1 MKRKLFFWLENL
13 KITKAERVS
22 VTVLMAILLIVTLI
36 RSLIPVSS
44 PYDEQYYSALET
56 EFKKRTEILRQKE
69 NAILARY
76 HPEIEKV
83 SAMASDTIPADSI
96 KVEKAATGETMDQ
109 SLLARININTADAKT
124 LESLPGI
131 GPAYASRIIEY
142 RTKNGAF
149 TSYDELLKIKGI
161 GKKRLE
167 KLLPFIQLKDPIM
180 NK

>member
-1 MKRKLFFWLENL
+1 MGGNKMKRKLFFWLESL

-22 VTVLMAILLIVTLI
+22 VTVLMALLLLVTLI

-44 PYDEQYYSALET
+44 PYNDQHYAALEA

-76 HPEIEKV
+76 HTEIDEV
-83 SAMASDTIPADSI
+83 TTIPVDTIPADTN
-96 KVEKAATGETMDQ
+96 KVEQVATGETTDHP
-109 SLLARININTADAKT
+109 LLGRVNINTADAKT
-124 LESLPGI
+124 LERLPGI

-142 RTKNGAF
+142 RLKNGAF

-167 KLLPFIQLKDPIM
+167 KLLPFIQL
-180 NK
+180 

>member
-83 SAMASDTIPADSI
+83 SAMAADTIPADSI
-96 KVEKAATGETMDQ
+96 RRTPKRWKVSPVLVLPMPQELSNTERKTGHLLHTM
-109 SLLARININTADAKT
+109 S
-124 LESLPGI
+124 
-131 GPAYASRIIEY
+131 
-142 RTKNGAF
+142 F
-149 TSYDELLKIKGI
+149 
-161 GKKRLE
+161 
-167 KLLPFIQLKDPIM
+167 
-180 NK
+180 